1 MSNFNTENTDFKAA
15 LAYLLSHTL
24 NMVV

>member
-15 LAYLLSHTL
+15 LAYLPSHTL